1 MYDHHI
7 RDYKDALST
16 AKTNYYANLINS
28 GNTKILFS
36 TMNNILRPP
45 DAFSLHS
52 HSNTTCDTFMNYFSD
67 KIETIHKNLTPNN
80 GACGSFFSLYDASIL
95 TAFSSFYLPTANEI
109 AECVQKSKSTTCQ
122 LDPIPTHLVKFCLP
136 SLLPLI
142 TQIIHSSLIT
152 GTIPSSFE
160 VAAITPILKKPGADC
175 NNPENFRP
183 ISNLPFLSKL
193 LEKIVAQQ
201 VHTHLMENNLFEQ
214 FQSAYR
220 PYHSTETAL
229 IKVTNDLLMAANSGL
244 LSILILLDL
253 TAAFD
258 TISHSILLERLISI
272 GITGRARKISK
283 LLVALRA
290 GTLQILVARKLIS
303 LAQIKKKDLYNFY
316 IYIYIY
322 IYIENQT
329 GV

>member
-1 MYDHHI
+1 M
-7 RDYKDALST
+7 
-16 AKTNYYANLINS
+16 
-28 GNTKILFS
+28 
-36 TMNNILRPP
+36 
-45 DAFSLHS
+45 
-52 HSNTTCDTFMNYFSD
+52 
-67 KIETIHKNLTPNN
+67 
-80 GACGSFFSLYDASIL
+80 
-95 TAFSSFYLPTANEI
+95 ANEK

-136 SLLPLI
+136 SLLLLI

-152 GTIPSSFE
+152 GTIPSSFK

-175 NNPENFRP
+175 NDPENFRP
-183 ISNLPFLSKL
+183 VSNLPFLSKL

-229 IKVTNDLLMAANSGL
+229 IKVTNDLLMAADSGL

-272 GITGRARKISK
+272 GITGI
-283 LLVALRA
+283 
-290 GTLQILVARKLIS
+290 
-303 LAQIKKKDLYNFY
+303 
-316 IYIYIY
+316 
-322 IYIENQT
+322 
-329 GV
+329 